1 MQVTTT
7 SGLSVLEAIVLGV
20 VEGITE
26 YLPVSST
33 GHLLVVGELLGLADG
48 ADRALDTFSIAIQFG
63 AILAVLVL
71 YRSRVTSVA
80 RGLVG
85 RDESGRAV
93 ASRVALA
100 FVPAAA
106 VGLVAGDALKDALF
120 GPVPVTIAWAIGGVF
135 LLLWR
140 PRAGRLSLEEMPHR
154 AALVIGV
161 AQVAALWPGVSR
173 SLVTLV
179 AALAVGLT
187 LAAAVEFSFLLGVVT
202 LSAAT
207 FLDLARHG
215 GDMVDAFG
223 VMTPIIGLVTAFVTA
238 MAAITWMVTW
248 LETRSLRIFG
258 WWRLT
263 VAALA
268 TTLLATGVL

>member
-263 VAALA
+263 VAVLA